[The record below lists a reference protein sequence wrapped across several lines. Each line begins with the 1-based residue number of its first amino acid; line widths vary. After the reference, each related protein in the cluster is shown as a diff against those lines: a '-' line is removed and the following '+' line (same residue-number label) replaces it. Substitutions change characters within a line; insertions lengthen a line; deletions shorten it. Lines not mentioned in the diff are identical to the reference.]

1 MREES
6 PHSVLEGLDLPQAEK
21 ALLDLAEVFLN
32 TSGEVNENASDGD
45 DSPNIE
51 TQYRTLVEQI
61 PAVVFMVYL
70 DRGAGEAY
78 ISPHIESTLGFS
90 REEWLEDPVRWY
102 ERIHPDDKSRWSSEA
117 AEMFLSGGALHSV
130 YRVLARDGH
139 VVSFHCDARMV
150 RRKDG
155 RPWFIH
161 GVAFDIT
168 DLKRAEAALQ
178 EERNFASAVLDTVG
192 ALVLVV
198 NPRGKIV
205 RFNHACE
212 RSTGYASSEAIGK
225 QLWDLLV
232 VPEEISRIRETFEQ
246 LRSGLASGTFE
257 STWTARNGT
266 TREISWSST
275 TLTGERGALEYLI
288 LTGIDVTETNRME
301 RRVLEISGR
310 EQKRIGRD
318 LHDGLGQHL
327 TGVAFMSKV
336 LQQKLLEKDLPE
348 AQDAAKILLLV
359 NEAINKTRELSRGLL
374 PVLSDARGLMSALGR
389 MAMEVED
396 VFQVSCAVEYDAPV
410 LARDVEF
417 ATHLYH
423 IAQEAVNNALRH
435 GRPRHIAIRLG
446 GGERSYLCVEDD
458 GVGFRESWPPAPRA
472 QGMGLLIMGYRA
484 KMIGAALE
492 VRPKLSGGT
501 SVCCTFPSGNLEL
514 EEGL

>member
-178 EERNFASAVLDTVG
+178 EERNFATAVLDTVA
-192 ALVLVV
+192 ALVLVLDLEG
-198 NPRGKIV
+198 RIV
-205 RFNHACE
+205 RINRACE
-212 RSTGYASSEAIGK
+212 RVSGFGAVETMGRVV
-225 QLWDLLV
+225 WDLL
-232 VPEEISRIRETFEQ
+232 PPSEE
-246 LRSGLASGTFE
+246 
-257 STWTARNGT
+257 
-266 TREISWSST
+266 
-275 TLTGERGALEYLI
+275 
-288 LTGIDVTETNRME
+288 
-301 RRVLEISGR
+301 
-310 EQKRIGRD
+310 
-318 LHDGLGQHL
+318 
-327 TGVAFMSKV
+327 
-336 LQQKLLEKDLPE
+336 
-348 AQDAAKILLLV
+348 
-359 NEAINKTRELSRGLL
+359 
-374 PVLSDARGLMSALGR
+374 SA
-389 MAMEVED
+389 
-396 VFQVSCAVEYDAPV
+396 P
-410 LARDVEF
+410 
-417 ATHLYH
+417 
-423 IAQEAVNNALRH
+423 
-435 GRPRHIAIRLG
+435 
-446 GGERSYLCVEDD
+446 
-458 GVGFRESWPPAPRA
+458 FR
-472 QGMGLLIMGYRA
+472 
-484 KMIGAALE
+484 
-492 VRPKLSGGT
+492 
-501 SVCCTFPSGNLEL
+501 
-514 EEGL
+514 